1 MARTRPQELFQL
13 FLDANF
19 SVGRGTFVRNISV
32 SKIVRSK
39 IKPFVRKLKVQKSW
53 VRKSLVRKMSVRK
66 GICRRR
72 GNLCCFQEPNVQGSN
87 PTSEQTVSNVVFVIQ
102 LKLFFSK
109 KRKKNCPRGDRLDD
123 RRFGSHREIWNVFRI
138 KKF

>member
-32 SKIVRSK
+32 SKIVGSK

-53 VRKSLVRKMSVRK
+53 VRKSLVRKKSVRK

-102 LKLFFSK
+102 LKLFRAVFFQK
-109 KRKKNCPRGDRLDD
+109 KKKNLSAWRSI
-123 RRFGSHREIWNVFRI
+123 RRSSVWIPP
-138 KKF
+138 